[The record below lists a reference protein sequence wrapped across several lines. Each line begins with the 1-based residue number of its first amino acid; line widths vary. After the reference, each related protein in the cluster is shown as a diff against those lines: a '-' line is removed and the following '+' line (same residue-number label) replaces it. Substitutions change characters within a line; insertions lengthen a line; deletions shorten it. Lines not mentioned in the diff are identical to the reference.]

1 MTDELATVDV
11 RPLPGGVTLATVVGE
26 IDMSNVVAVET
37 RITAT
42 RPSSLVLDLSGVGFL
57 DTQGLRMLHQLAASA
72 AHLVVVA
79 PPGSIARE
87 LLDLT
92 ELSSQF
98 TVQDTV
104 DG

>member
-1 MTDELATVDV
+1 
-11 RPLPGGVTLATVVGE
+11 
-26 IDMSNVVAVET
+26 
-37 RITAT
+37 
-42 RPSSLVLDLSGVGFL
+42 
-57 DTQGLRMLHQLAASA
+57 MLHQLAASA
-72 AHLVVVA
+72 VHLVVVA